1 MLEIEVVEVNLRVK
15 LDGLLLCRS
24 SRLISL
30 PVLDGGLLDARL
42 IGRLAGLLGM
52 AAREKRKALVQLPF
66 ADNAVGLKDFLKCF
80 SESHFG
86 QLI

>member
-24 SRLISL
+24 SSDISL

-42 IGRLAGLLGM
+42 IGRLAGRLGI
-52 AAREKRKALVQLPF
+52 AADSGEKEKALVLS
-66 ADNAVGLKDFLKCF
+66 VGLAWWLVRRFV
-80 SESHFG
+80 H
-86 QLI
+86 